1 MLGCKGL
8 TPGVTGKNFPQ
19 LRTLMLLER
28 KTKNNKFNQT
38 NKNTFLPKSLREQKF
53 SFHNFWE
60 LVNALHEKQT
70 FFLALRFS
78 AFFLSLSS
86 SSISSFAFFMAS
98 CNKTKYHIPSVKV
111 RIAKFI
117 MLFVFEQI

>member
-1 MLGCKGL
+1 M
-8 TPGVTGKNFPQ
+8 GKTFHQ
-19 LRTLMLLER
+19 LRTLLPLEKR
-28 KTKNNKFNQT
+28 KEIT
-38 NKNTFLPKSLREQKF
+38 SLIKPVKTLFTQEFVRGQKF
-53 SFHNFWE
+53 SFHNFWVQ
-60 LVNALHEKQT
+60 VNALHEKQT

-98 CNKTKYHIPSVKV
+98 CNKTKYHIPSVKD

-117 MLFVFEQI
+117 MLFVFEQILK